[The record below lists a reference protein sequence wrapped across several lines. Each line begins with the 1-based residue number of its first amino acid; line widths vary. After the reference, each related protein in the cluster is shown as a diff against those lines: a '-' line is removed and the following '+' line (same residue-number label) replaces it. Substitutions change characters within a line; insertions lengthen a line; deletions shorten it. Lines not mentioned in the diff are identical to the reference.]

1 MITLETVR
9 DGEFRVVVDEGTG
22 RIEARRPAPAGPA
35 FAACFSSLADP
46 RRGTLPAM
54 FDVWLPASGFIVGTL
69 VGLTG
74 VGGGALMTPLLI
86 LLFGVRPT
94 LAVGSDLAYATITK
108 LVGSI
113 HYVRRGQVNFPYVRW
128 LIVGSVP
135 GSVFAV
141 TALAPWLA
149 GLGVNI
155 ERLTTHTL
163 GGMLALI
170 AVLSL
175 AEPWLYAGRLR
186 NSRIIRSRTVQVRF
200 KEPILIVGGLF
211 IGAGV
216 GLTSVG
222 SGSVL
227 MAILLLVSELD
238 LLVLIG
244 TDIVHAT
251 ILLAAAGAAHWAKGN
266 VEPHLVL
273 GLLLGSV
280 PGVWVGSRVSQ
291 VVPRGPLRATLA
303 LILGATG
310 VKLALV

>member
-1 MITLETVR
+1 VF
-9 DGEFRVVVDEGTG
+9 DPG
-22 RIEARRPAPAGPA
+22 
-35 FAACFSSLADP
+35 LA
-46 RRGTLPAM
+46 
-54 FDVWLPASGFIVGTL
+54 ASGFLVGAL

-94 LAVGSDLAYATITK
+94 VAVGSDLAYATLTK
-108 LVGSI
+108 IVGSVI
-113 HYVRRGQVNFPYVRW
+113 YVRRGQVNFPYVRW

-135 GSVFAV
+135 GSVVAV
-141 TALAPWLA
+141 TVVAPWLA
-149 GLGVNI
+149 QRGVDV
-155 ERLTTHTL
+155 ERLTTGAL
-163 GGMLALI
+163 GTMLVVI
-170 AVLSL
+170 AILTL
-175 AEPWLYAGRLR
+175 AEPWLYGGGLR
-186 NSRIIRSRTVQVRF
+186 NSRLIRSDAVQRRY
-200 KEPILIVGGLF
+200 KEVILVAGGLV

-251 ILLAAAGAAHWAKGN
+251 VLLAAAGTAHWMQGN
-266 VEPHLVL
+266 VEPRLVL
-273 GLLLGSV
+273 GLLAGSV
-280 PGVWVGSRVSQ
+280 PGVWLGSRLSQ
-291 VVPRGPLRATLA
+291 VVPSAPLRAGLA

-310 VKLALV
+310 LKLVLG

>member
-1 MITLETVR
+1 MSI
-9 DGEFRVVVDEGTG
+9 
-22 RIEARRPAPAGPA
+22 PW
-35 FAACFSSLADP
+35 LA
-46 RRGTLPAM
+46 
-54 FDVWLPASGFIVGTL
+54 ASGLLVGTL

-86 LLFGVRPT
+86 LVFGVRPT

-108 LVGSI
+108 VVGSVQ
-113 HYVRRGQVNFPYVRW
+113 YVRRGQVNFPYVRW

-135 GSVFAV
+135 GTVLAV
-141 TALAPWLA
+141 AVLAPWLA
-149 GLGVNI
+149 AHGIDVERLTSRGLGVM
-155 ERLTTHTL
+155 LTAIGVLTL
-163 GGMLALI
+163 G
-170 AVLSL
+170 
-175 AEPWLYAGRLR
+175 EPWLQFGRLR
-186 NSRIIRSRTVQVRF
+186 DSRLIRSHTVQKRF
-200 KEPILIVGGLF
+200 KEPILVVGGAF

-251 ILLAAAGAAHWAKGN
+251 ILLGAAGITHWLRGN
-266 VEPHLVL
+266 VEPQLVL

-280 PGVWVGSRVSQ
+280 PGVWLGSRLSQ
-291 VVPRGPLRATLA
+291 VMPRAPLRAILA
-303 LILGATG
+303 VILAVTG
-310 VKLALV
+310 LKLAIG